1 LPHYPGGIADPRRY
15 TGRQVNGMGGDVMS
29 LRARVLGA
37 LGALLLTGGA
47 ALAQDRPVVMTA
59 SGPVTGV
66 IEDGHAVFKAIPFAA
81 PPVGPLR
88 WKPPAPPAAW
98 TAPRDASAFSNICVQ
113 PPRPDGVLAAGAGRP
128 QSEDCLYLNVFAPK
142 GAKAA
147 PVMVWIHGG
156 AHRFGSGVG
165 PIYDGSAFAR
175 DGVVLV
181 TINYRL
187 GALGYFA
194 HPGLTKAAKPDEP
207 LANYGAMDQMAALAW
222 VRKNI
227 AAFGGDPGN
236 VTAFGESAGGQ
247 SILALLA
254 TPAAKGLFDKAV
266 VESGGGWTPPV
277 SLAQEEAKG
286 VARMQRAAN
295 LGPDATADQ
304 LRAVAADKLLE
315 AAGGGAAGVGPMQ
328 DGRLMTETPAQ
339 AFAAG
344 HALDVPLII
353 GSNSYEASLMKN
365 FPIPIGAVL
374 ARMTP
379 AQKAA
384 YANLGSDQATAD
396 ALYTDTVMA
405 APARWIAGKASSG
418 VPAWLYHFSYVAA
431 AQRGKVPGAS
441 HGSEIVYVFETGG
454 KIAARAIQP
463 EDQAVAGLMHSCW
476 VSFARTGKP
485 ACKGGEAWPAYTPAG
500 DQLMEFGVSSG
511 VRGHFR
517 KAQLDADEA
526 ARGR

>member
-1 LPHYPGGIADPRRY
+1 MTI
-15 TGRQVNGMGGDVMS
+15 
-29 LRARVLGA
+29 RAAVLGA
-37 LGALLLTGGA
+37 LGALLLCGA
-47 ALAQDRPVVMTA
+47 TAAEERPVAITEV
-59 SGPVTGV
+59 GPVRGV
-66 IEDGHAVFKAIPFAA
+66 AGDGQVVFKGIPFAA
-81 PPVGPLR
+81 PPVGALR

-98 TAPRDASAFSNICVQ
+98 TEPLDASAYGPICTQ
-113 PPRPDGVLAAGAGRP
+113 PPRPDGVLAAGAGGK
-128 QSEDCLYLNVFAPK
+128 QSEDCLYLNVWSPK
-142 GAKAA
+142 GATAA

-156 AHRFGSGVG
+156 AHRVGSGEG
-165 PIYDGSAFAR
+165 PVYDGAAFAR

-181 TINYRL
+181 TLNYRL

-194 HPGLTKAAKPDEP
+194 HPALTKAAAPGET
-207 LANYGAMDQMAALAW
+207 LGNYGAMDQMAALTW

-227 AAFGGDPGN
+227 AAFGGDPRN
-236 VTAFGESAGGQ
+236 VTVFGESAGGQ

-254 TPAAKGLFDKAV
+254 TPSAKGLFDKAI

-277 SLAQEEAKG
+277 SLADEETKG
-286 VARMQRAAN
+286 LARMSRAAA
-295 LGPDATADQ
+295 LGAEATADQ
-304 LRAVAADKLLE
+304 LRAVPADKLVDM
-315 AAGGGAAGVGPMQ
+315 AGGAAGVGPFQ
-328 DGRLMTETPAQ
+328 DGALMTMTPVQ
-339 AFAAG
+339 AFTSGKAI
-344 HALDVPLII
+344 DVPLII

-365 FPIPIGAVL
+365 FPIPIAAVL

-379 AQKAA
+379 EQKAA
-384 YANLGSDQATAD
+384 YQGLDSDQAVAD

-405 APARWIAGKASSG
+405 APARWIAGKASG
-418 VPAWLYHFSYVAA
+418 GQPAYLYHFSYVAA

-454 KIAARAIQP
+454 RIAARRITP
-463 EDQAVAGLMHSCW
+463 EDQAVSALMHSCW
-476 VSFARTGKP
+476 IGFARTGKP

-511 VRGHFR
+511 VRSHFR